1 MSEVKLNKKC
11 PTFKANIVRKVNDEF
26 VEETIKFP
34 SDYKG
39 STIVLYFYPR
49 DNTPGCTTESQ
60 NFRDALDRFE
70 SQEAVVV
77 GISRDSINSHKKFID
92 KQELNFPLI
101 ADPEE
106 EICNMFGVMKQKMMY
121 GKQVHGIERSTFIF
135 DENGKLIKEWR
146 GVKVPEHV
154 EEVLSFIESQN

>member
-1 MSEVKLNKKC
+1 MAENLELKKC
-11 PTFKANIVRKVNDEF
+11 PAFTANLVYKEGDEF
-26 VEETIKFP
+26 IEKNLKFP
-34 SDYKG
+34 SDLKG
-39 STIVLYFYPR
+39 KSFVLYFYPR

-60 NFRDALDRFE
+60 DFRDALDRFE
-70 SQEAVVV
+70 SQEAVVI

-106 EICNMFGVMKQKMMY
+106 EICNLFGVMKQKMMY

-135 DENGKLIKEWR
+135 DDKGKLIKEWR
-146 GVKVPEHV
+146 GVKVPGHI
-154 EEVLSFIESQN
+154 EEVLNVIESQN